1 MPYAM
6 GRPVLCHAHRDEAIE
21 CHRRRE
27 HEGGTCIVVCRL
39 SLDLVCLLDEGEQ
52 NAFCPAIHERTLPD
66 AGEVLLYDVDEAIG
80 DTTRYLVVG

>member
-1 MPYAM
+1 MLPLASLLSEEGGQDDDQCMTMRETRESRDLMPDAM

-39 SLDLVCLLDEGEQ
+39 SLDLVCLLDEGE
-52 NAFCPAIHERTLPD
+52 
-66 AGEVLLYDVDEAIG
+66 
-80 DTTRYLVVG
+80 